1 MRPHQFHLDAPNNK
15 FCFILPLF
23 PFICL
28 NIPFVKPPVCHNYP
42 FVIRD
47 RKVTGFTLIELIV
60 TLTIAGI
67 LIALAAPAMR
77 TFMLSQRL
85 TTQANEFI
93 ADVNF
98 ARSEAIKRTGNI
110 GVCASSSGADCSG
123 TWQNGW
129 VVFRDADN
137 SRTWTS
143 GDSVLRVHESIAS
156 GVTMN
161 GSATVVVF
169 NAAGLLDSGTGAG
182 DYTLCS
188 SQIGQSRTVGIA
200 TTGRPTLSSGT
211 C

>member
-1 MRPHQFHLDAPNNK
+1 MYRNRLHLDVVNK
-15 FCFILPLF
+15 KFSFISPPF
-23 PFICL
+23 PFVCQKIPSVK
-28 NIPFVKPPVCHNYP
+28 PFVPYFSP
-42 FVIRD
+42 FVSFHEKRQ
-47 RKVTGFTLIELIV
+47 GFTLIELIV

-67 LIALAAPAMR
+67 LVAIAAPAMR

-110 GVCASSSGADCSG
+110 GVCASSSGTNCSG
-123 TWQNGW
+123 AWQNGW
-129 VVFRDADN
+129 VVFADADN

-156 GVTMN
+156 GVAMN

-169 NAAGLLDSGTGAG
+169 NAAGLLDNGTGAG